1 MRAITLDMKTL
12 YLDSTPQSKLNFY
25 NELTILLDAA
35 ELTERSARYK
45 KIYQQTRPDK
55 MEHQARL
62 DFNEGL
68 VGTPDQ
74 IKRIR
79 SWGRNLKQHL
89 LLIHIIGCG
98 FIADKRAKKAVHQR
112 VPLPHTFLDEF
123 RLRGEIAD
131 LVKRGI
137 LEKLDHV
144 NKGHSSKG
152 RCARY
157 RLKRDKY
164 EMFIAKGINGI
175 RRAKFA
181 LSVLAPKWS
190 ALIDRQHPRLD
201 VKTTSELQVNRAA
214 VEHPSKATGCGGEKI
229 EQQQHLVINIKA
241 LHDKLTQHNKQI
253 EAMAQ
258 SPAKETARASQ
269 QHTARCVALIQAQVT
284 KAGKDGL
291 ASYRPKY
298 IQTEEHLRQYEVG
311 GGYQGLPKEYKDI
324 ALTGTG
330 QTNADF
336 KAAHPTILH
345 QISMHLFGDSPLTEI
360 LKGNYPTIGTLTRKA
375 VKKIICAVIN
385 KAKVGKIKASS
396 KYAIANICNENGG
409 DRGEVQHNIN
419 AAVLKGR
426 ELAARVHAIEKHW
439 IGLDKANDRGRATMS
454 ELYQTIEQQALSMV
468 TKGQHAANEHD
479 GWVTQHTTDQQQGTV
494 SADTQLGV
502 ITLEWEAS
510 HYKRNEQSADTKAAR
525 GTTTP
530 RGATTPRE
538 TKDYPVL
545 NNSISNSTTW
555 DIYNLIDC

>member
-1 MRAITLDMKTL
+1 M

-25 NELTILLDAA
+25 NELTIFLDAA
-35 ELTERSARYK
+35 EPTERSARYK
-45 KIYQQTRPDK
+45 EIYRKTRPDK

-68 VGTPDQ
+68 VGTPNQ

-79 SWGRNLKQHL
+79 SWGHNLKQHL

-98 FIADKRAKKAVHQR
+98 FIADKRAKKAIHQR
-112 VPLPHTFLDEF
+112 VPVPHTFLDEF

-131 LVKRGI
+131 LVERGI

-164 EMFIAKGINGI
+164 DLFIAKGMNGL

-190 ALIDRQHPRLD
+190 PLVDRQHPRLD
-201 VKTTSELQVNRAA
+201 EVEVDATELQTNQSASKK
-214 VEHPSKATGCGGEKI
+214 PSKALGYVGEKI

-258 SPAKETARASQ
+258 SPQKERAQASH

-291 ASYRPKY
+291 ASYRAQY
-298 IQTEEHLRQYEVG
+298 IQTEAHLRQYEVG

-345 QISMHLFGDSPLTEI
+345 QISMHLYGNSPLTEI
-360 LKGNYPTIGTLTRKA
+360 LKGNYPAIGTLTRKA

-396 KYAIANICNENGG
+396 RYAIANICNENGG

-419 AAVLKGR
+419 AAVMKAR
-426 ELAARVHAIEKHW
+426 ELAARVHAIERHW

-454 ELYQTIEQQALSMV
+454 ELYQTIEQQALSVV
-468 TKGQHAANEHD
+468 TGGQHAANEHD
-479 GWVTQHTTDQQQGTV
+479 GWVAQQTTDQRWGAV
-494 SADTQLGV
+494 EVRTQLGV
-502 ITLEWEAS
+502 ITLEWEAQ
-510 HYKRNEQSADTKAAR
+510 HFLGAR
-525 GTTTP
+525 GAHSTSAPEGTSIPEGT
-530 RGATTPRE
+530 RAPRE
-538 TKDYPVL
+538 TTGHPVL
-545 NNSISNSTTW
+545 DNSLSNSTTRN
-555 DIYNLIDC
+555 IYNLIDC